1 MNDLLSVLAFFGSLI
16 PYFLYNASVFVFA
29 NHVLGWRPARWK
41 IYGAT
46 CIVNYAVFIVLG
58 QIATPLPIN
67 WSIVALLFFAE
78 IRLLYRAEWI
88 DCAQLSLIS
97 GMLGLTGTIVM
108 RSTCAFILDIPLSA
122 FSNDIGNA
130 KMLPV
135 SLGFLLAALSTRGV
149 DIARN
154 RRFFATIRAEK
165 RANRFL
171 LLEFLLCYGYL
182 CTNLLLYYDD
192 MNSVVTKLWSL
203 KTALFVS
210 LGAVLAIGFAYHS
223 ASTLA
228 QAERRHTLARDIA
241 RTELEREQLRELADR
256 DPLTG
261 SCTRGY
267 AERAATDLLARQEHL
282 WLAFVDLDGLKMVN
296 DLFGHAEGDSFIASA
311 ANALEGARAH
321 TEDFVARYGGDEF
334 VVVMTGNLSLEN
346 AAERMEVSLRT
357 LRETGT
363 ENSLP
368 YEPSMSWGLAQAEPG
383 DSLDSLVNRADAAM
397 YGRKRGKAR
406 AS

>member
-1 MNDLLSVLAFFGSLI
+1 MNNLSSLLAFFSSLV

-29 NHVLGWRPARWK
+29 NHVIGFRPSRWK

-46 CIVNYAVFIVLG
+46 CIINYAVFIVLG
-58 QIATPLPIN
+58 LIATPLSIN
-67 WSIVALLFFAE
+67 WGIVALLFFVE
-78 IRLLYRAEWI
+78 IRLLYRVDWI
-88 DCAQLSLIS
+88 DCAQLALIS

-108 RSTCAFILDIPLSA
+108 RSTCAFVLDIPLSA
-122 FSNDIGNA
+122 FSNDIGNV
-130 KMLPV
+130 KTLPV

-154 RRFFATIRAEK
+154 RLFFATIRAEK

-182 CTNLLLYYDD
+182 CTNLLLYYDSA
-192 MNSVVTKLWSL
+192 NSAVTKLWSL

-210 LGAVLAIGFAYHS
+210 LGVVLAIAFAYRS

-228 QAERRHTLARDIA
+228 QAERRNALAQDIA

-261 SCTRGY
+261 SRTRGY
-267 AERAATDLLARQEHL
+267 AERAAADLLACKKSL

-296 DLFGHAEGDSFIASA
+296 DRFGHAEGDSFIASA
-311 ANALEGARAH
+311 ANALEGARANAD
-321 TEDFVARYGGDEF
+321 DFVARYGGDEF

-346 AAERMEVSLRT
+346 AAERMEVSLRA

-363 ENSLP
+363 DNNLP
-368 YEPSMSWGLAQAEPG
+368 YEPSMSWGLAQAGPG
-383 DSLDSLVNRADAAM
+383 DSLATLVNRADAAM